1 MSEQQR
7 LEDATTIAQ
16 PSIAVEAQAADM
28 GSSAGRALD
37 SIGQRMKLPDRRTIA
52 GAAGLVSFIWASFAA
67 VIAARQ
73 TSLIFNPM
81 RGREVDHPQSTGH
94 RTRHIVLRTRDGERL
109 CGWLMTPRAPGRHP
123 GVLYFGGRSEEVS
136 WVARDTG
143 RMFPGMTVLA
153 MNYRGYGGSSG
164 VPGEQ
169 AIMNDA
175 AMLWEWLAAHHRVD
189 AQRMAVV
196 GRSLGSGVAV
206 QVAAQR
212 PVASL
217 VLVTPYDSLVSLARR
232 RFFGAVPVQWL
243 LRHRFES
250 VKFASRLQTRILVL
264 RAEEDDVVPAAH
276 TDTFVASLPSMPL
289 DQTIAGSDHCTIP
302 YLEATQQAV
311 AGFLHAGFQRM
322 PVSTPAVEE
331 ATAVAAVLAVATASA
346 TAVAAAEGTAP
357 AVAGAQLVAEAAARA
372 TVAAAAE
379 AAGKAEFRD
388 MAADA

>member
-1 MSEQQR
+1 MPEAQFP
-7 LEDATTIAQ
+7 EDAAPVSGEATVMEAR
-16 PSIAVEAQAADM
+16 AVEAAT
-28 GSSAGRALD
+28 SLERA
-37 SIGQRMKLPDRRTIA
+37 QRIRLPDRRAIA
-52 GAAGLVSFIWASFAA
+52 GAAGLASFLWAGFAA
-67 VIAARQ
+67 VIFARQ
-73 TSLIFNPM
+73 TSLVFNPV
-81 RGREVDHPQSTGH
+81 RDREVEHPQSAGH

-164 VPGEQ
+164 IPGER
-169 AIMNDA
+169 AIMHDA

-206 QVAAQR
+206 QVAAQK
-212 PVASL
+212 PVSSL

-232 RFFGAVPVQWL
+232 RFYGAVPVEWL

-250 VKFASRLQTRILVL
+250 VKFAPRLQTRILVL
-264 RAEEDDVVPAAH
+264 RAEEDHIVPAAH
-276 TDTFVASLPSMPL
+276 TDTFVASLPSTPL

-302 YLEATQQAV
+302 YLDATQKAV

-322 PVSTPAVEE
+322 PVSTPEVEE
-331 ATAVAAVLAVATASA
+331 AAAVAAVAAVASASA
-346 TAVAAAEGTAP
+346 TAMAAAEGTAP
-357 AVAGAQLVAEAAARA
+357 AVAGAQLVVRLAARA
-372 TVAAAAE
+372 TAAAVAE
-379 AAGKAEFRD
+379 AAGKAGLTG
-388 MAADA
+388 MAADV